1 MKSGDILLKKW
12 CFGIGRAKPR
22 KMMGQSASG
31 EASTYITYPKYRT
44 IALQV
49 ESAEKKGNFWHVKG
63 KQFATLTGKPKAVE
77 VVVEQKGEKHPLFI
91 VAGQKRPFHFIP
103 ASLAGNLTSDE
114 GMPPV
119 GSLISLNKKHAL
131 VVGVERNQLT
141 VFVNGKYDTLAVKPG
156 SIKWTADKLLT
167 SLAKKS

>member
-1 MKSGDILLKKW
+1 M
-12 CFGIGRAKPR
+12 
-22 KMMGQSASG
+22 
-31 EASTYITYPKYRT
+31 
-44 IALQV
+44 
-49 ESAEKKGNFWHVKG
+49 WHVKG

-77 VVVEQKGEKHPLFI
+77 LVVEQKGEKYPLFV

-103 ASLAGNLTSDE
+103 ASQAGYLTTDE

-131 VVGVERNQLT
+131 VVGIERNQLT
-141 VFVNGKYDTLAVKPG
+141 VFVNGQYDTVAVKPG

>member
-1 MKSGDILLKKW
+1 MKTGDILLKKW

-22 KMMGQSASG
+22 KMMEQNSSG
-31 EASTYITYPKYRT
+31 EANTYITYPKYRT
-44 IALQV
+44 IAVQV
-49 ESAEKKGNFWHVKG
+49 ESAEQKGKMWHVKG

-77 VVVEQKGEKHPLFI
+77 LVVEQKGEKYPLFV

-103 ASLAGNLTSDE
+103 ASQAGDLTTDE

-131 VVGVERNQLT
+131 VVGIERNQLT
-141 VFVNGKYDTLAVKPG
+141 VFVNGQYDTVAVKPG

>member
-1 MKSGDILLKKW
+1 MKTGDILLKKW

-22 KMMGQSASG
+22 KMMEQNSSG
-31 EASTYITYPKYRT
+31 EANTYITYPKYRT
-44 IALQV
+44 IAVQV
-49 ESAEKKGNFWHVKG
+49 ESAEQKGKMWHVKG

-77 VVVEQKGEKHPLFI
+77 LVVEQKGEKYPLFV

-103 ASLAGNLTSDE
+103 ASQAGDLTSDE